1 FLLLCSSLFSYT
13 TLFRSWAVIGCGLIA
28 TTLSAGDWA
37 EFRGPTGQGHAAGSK
52 LPTEWS
58 ANKNVAWKAAIPG
71 KGWSSPII
79 VGEHVLDR
87 KSTRLNSSHEWI
99 SY

>member
-1 FLLLCSSLFSYT
+1 MRKVLGLSLS
-13 TLFRSWAVIGCGLIA
+13 GCLLIA

-58 ANKNVAWKAAIPG
+58 AKKNVAWKAAIPG

-79 VGEHVLDR
+79 VGERVFLTTAVPPNADG
-87 KSTRLNSSHEWI
+87 
-99 SY
+99 